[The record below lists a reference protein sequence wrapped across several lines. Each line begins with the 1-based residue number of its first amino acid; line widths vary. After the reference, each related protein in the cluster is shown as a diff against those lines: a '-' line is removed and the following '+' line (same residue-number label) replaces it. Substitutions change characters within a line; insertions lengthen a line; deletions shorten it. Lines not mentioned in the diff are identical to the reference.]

1 MKLCPQCEFIYEDD
15 QKFCDMDG
23 QELVH
28 DPKRAFTD
36 ITAAL
41 PSLSQV
47 LKGDHAATPVT
58 KIHIPLPPPSP
69 ILAPSPSPVANAAA
83 VVPAK
88 RSAGWQPLG
97 LAIAALAGLA
107 LVALLFVVYYA
118 RTHQSQTRKAN
129 RSSSQT
135 AGQFDDQ
142 SRAGGATHSA
152 AQSAAPVAADSTTPL
167 DAAAAAPEQTLEP
180 APSDQ
185 AANHAESTET
195 PLQTSSS
202 LANGSDK
209 SASRARQTSGI
220 VAAGASS
227 DNNRAPVIIRLNNG
241 ASIKADEAWEK
252 KEGVWYRQAG
262 MVTFLK
268 RSRVRSIQRPAAT
281 RSQTE
286 PKAGTSIAQNQPRV
300 GKPAAANPK
309 KDSKVTSFL
318 KTTGR
323 VLRKPFRL

>member
-28 DPKRAFTD
+28 DQKRRAFTD
-36 ITAAL
+36 DTAAL
-41 PSLSQV
+41 PSLSAV
-47 LKGDHAATPVT
+47 LKSDHAATPVT
-58 KIHIPLPPPSP
+58 KIHIPLP
-69 ILAPSPSPVANAAA
+69 APSPSPVANTAA

-88 RSAGWQPLG
+88 RSLGWQPRG

-118 RTHQSQTRKAN
+118 RTHQSQTRNAN
-129 RSSSQT
+129 QSSSQA
-135 AGQFDDQ
+135 AGQLDGQ
-142 SRAGGATHSA
+142 SRAEAATQSA
-152 AQSAAPVAADSTTPL
+152 AQSAAPVPSDSTTPL
-167 DAAAAAPEQTLEP
+167 DAAPEQTLEP

-185 AANHAESTET
+185 VANDADATGQT
-195 PLQTSSS
+195 PLPASSS

-209 SASRARQTSGI
+209 SASRARQVSGL
-220 VAAGASS
+220 VAARASS
-227 DNNRAPVIIRLNNG
+227 ETSRAPVIIRLNNG

-268 RSRVRSIQRPAAT
+268 RSRVKSIERPAST

-286 PKAGTSIAQNQPRV
+286 PKAATSIAQNQPRV
-300 GKPAAANPK
+300 GKPAASNTK

>member
-28 DPKRAFTD
+28 DPRPRAFTD
-36 ITAAL
+36 NTAAL

-47 LKGDHAATPVT
+47 LKSEHAAPQSEHATAPVT
-58 KIHIPLPPPSP
+58 KIHIPLPGPMPSP
-69 ILAPSPSPVANAAA
+69 AANAAA
-83 VVPAK
+83 AVAP
-88 RSAGWQPLG
+88 RPSSRWQTRG

-118 RTHQSQTRKAN
+118 RAQSQTRKAN
-129 RSSSQT
+129 RSSSQAT
-135 AGQFDDQ
+135 ESAGQSQ
-142 SRAGGATHSA
+142 AQPATQSA
-152 AQSAAPVAADSTTPL
+152 AQSAAPVASGS
-167 DAAAAAPEQTLEP
+167 AAPLNEAPASEQTLDQ
-180 APSDQ
+180 ASSDQ
-185 AANHAESTET
+185 AADADLTGPT
-195 PLQTSSS
+195 TLQASSS

-209 SASRARQTSGI
+209 SVSRVRQTSTL
-220 VAAGASS
+220 VAAHASS
-227 DNNRAPVIIRLNNG
+227 ETGRAPVIIRLNNG

-268 RSRVRSIQRPAAT
+268 RSRVRSIQRPAST

-286 PKAGTSIAQNQPRV
+286 PNAERSFAQNQPRV
-300 GKPAAANPK
+300 GKPDAANSK

-323 VLRKPFRL
+323 VLKKPFKF

>member
-1 MKLCPQCEFIYEDD
+1 MKLCPQCEFLYEDD
-15 QKFCDMDG
+15 QRFCDMDG

-28 DPKRAFTD
+28 DPKPRAFTD
-36 ITAAL
+36 DTAAL

-47 LKGDHAATPVT
+47 LKSDHAAALVT
-58 KIHIPLPPPSP
+58 KIHIPLPAP
-69 ILAPSPSPVANAAA
+69 APSPAADAAA
-83 VVPAK
+83 SVPAK
-88 RSAGWQPLG
+88 SSSGWQPRS

-129 RSSSQT
+129 RSSSQAT
-135 AGQFDDQ
+135 ESAGQPHAQ
-142 SRAGGATHSA
+142 PATQSA
-152 AQSAAPVAADSTTPL
+152 AQSAPVVADPATPSGETP
-167 DAAAAAPEQTLEP
+167 ASEQTLEQ

-185 AANHAESTET
+185 AAEADSTGQPT
-195 PLQTSSS
+195 LQASSI
-202 LANGSDK
+202 ANGSEK
-209 SASRARQTSGI
+209 SVSRVRQTSTL
-220 VAAGASS
+220 VAAHASS
-227 DNNRAPVIIRLNNG
+227 ETDRAPVIIRLNNG

-268 RSRVRSIQRPAAT
+268 RSRVRSIQRPAST

-286 PKAGTSIAQNQPRV
+286 PKAEKSLAQNQPRV
-300 GKPAAANPK
+300 GKPETSNTK

-323 VLRKPFRL
+323 VLKKPFRF